1 MSNPD
6 KTTYTQRGERAAMGG
21 YLAQYDA
28 FAIGVYDAMQAGAL
42 EEIRVADME
51 DNVGKL
57 DDVVYVTQDG
67 VHAYQLK
74 YSKTEAQMGY
84 PAFKA
89 LIVEVVK
96 GWRNLKKTYVDKT
109 VYPYLMT
116 NKSLTEGDYTI
127 NALAGKNSGGFKA
140 YDREVLVKLKSG
152 ESVDAK
158 WDKAVKELQ
167 TISTLTQEEW
177 GDFWKVFTFLHDY
190 VQETIEI
197 ARANEDQRI
206 YDIICINRMIQEMAA
221 GKGYQIKLT
230 VREIITRLNWE
241 RRFETKFD
249 HNLNVPEDSYVP
261 NAQGLS
267 LLDAALQGKTKGYVF
282 LKGSPGAG
290 KSTLLTQWT
299 RVIKNPSVR
308 FYAFDF
314 LNPSSQRNNDSSRGS
329 GLTFLHDI
337 ILQIHETGV
346 EGNRTIS
353 PNMDADALRNR
364 FYEQLDAISK
374 QFQETGIPFLIIVD
388 GLDHITREYTACLQT
403 LMKVLPSPTDIP
415 EGVVFVLGSQ
425 HYDHLGLNPAI
436 ENEIQVA
443 GNLVEMPSLS
453 RDESANLCKK
463 LLPPALITNEVQE
476 KCWKKSQGH
485 PLYLRYLL
493 NHIVTVGV
501 VVVETLDDAPEGV
514 EDYYA
519 RIVGTHLEDVDVREA
534 LGLVARISGNILL
547 DDVRDLCKKN
557 ALLVIKNQMWH
568 LFKYD
573 EGGQSLTFFHNSF
586 RQYLLNKTAE
596 DILTGNYSKT
606 DEINYYKRLAEHF
619 KDNWEN
625 GYYLYNAEE
634 YDLFLTLMS
643 PERLYKQ
650 TQNYR
655 PLWSVARDL
664 RRGVEIAR
672 RKKDPYLLVRY
683 LFMENQISQMGNQD
697 YSVLSLTEKFIHTGR
712 STLAK
717 AIVREGRQL
726 YCSQEYAMTLAVEYF
741 NTDDKDEANLLFA
754 LSYPEF
760 LSHRS
765 DDRRNTY
772 SELKEKKKFM
782 ADWVRTAGYF
792 LEWADI
798 ERQIAIFIPYL
809 TEFAVYDNESFDVDG
824 FRRRLILSYLESLTA
839 QNRWEEFEAMIIAL
853 GKDNAS
859 LQVVFRAYDNAI
871 IYLSQQKGDK
881 SQLARYFSEE
891 EKAYAALSQDSIH
904 NLVMANLA
912 QRSNQGAEIV
922 MGYLNKVRWED
933 IGSYYFHVSQKFET
947 IKPHI
952 FFVKTRAKYGVIDKM
967 TSLVPDNPDHEDNDL
982 MVSFARRVFS
992 IAQMAGKALAG
1003 VTDVSFLKLVTLSLG
1018 YFDLL
1023 EPPLSQHNKYAY
1035 PITQQRKDFYE
1046 FVVKMAADFGED
1058 VIDKVARAFEHYFS
1072 EPCCRADGASQRTA
1086 IMSLFREGYNPEWCK
1101 SQLERVDGLIMTWK
1115 DLDGR
1120 VSEAQKQGK
1129 AWLEMGFYNKAEAYF
1144 HQMIEETFGVGY
1156 RKDSQPTLFAEW
1168 LGEAIQREPEHA
1180 TEYVHWLTSRLRYI
1194 DEIAETRTAYRA
1206 ANRLL
1211 HETLKYNPRSGL
1223 KLAFWLLDEEFEYY
1237 QSVSSALIH
1246 ILLGKAEKEEEYLSL
1261 FRLFTDLHLY
1271 NDENNV
1277 YDLSTSLLQAII
1289 THGQR
1294 ILGEDFNRVIPQL
1307 QQKIKTEC
1315 PENIVEGLLKS
1326 LQEMLQ
1332 PEAPTPSAGSDR
1344 ERDQKLAEAKAL
1356 LEEGQTN
1363 AAWKAAMEALSDST
1377 QSGWSRFYD
1386 GGSRINICK
1395 VLQEIDLQKG
1405 RDFTLDLF
1413 ASDIPGGYAYGTLPY
1428 LDEIVPLLTEHV
1440 DYKRLFDEEFA
1451 YMNRILR
1458 EDTVNLDDKP
1468 DITPYNSTV
1477 CEIIRDWLLFLAKM
1491 PVISVSERAKIQ
1503 LARLYDETDTAL
1515 ALSFGDVNNELL
1527 GLEIGGYLA
1536 EIGSARLSE
1545 FVEQARKSA
1554 LSPNYQYR
1562 LYAVKIL
1569 NELGEPIPE
1578 EPHKTLPAT
1587 YGFSFSPAEEKSLSW
1602 LPGEDH
1608 SLYIDWKNASSV
1620 MGVASHWSGY
1630 LAYCTGIEQR
1640 TLDYRALELMKKY
1653 GIAGDGNVVE
1663 DKRILQHYDKI
1674 GLRCPYRKAYAMA
1687 ALNGMLEV
1695 AAELKD
1701 GGAVKGR
1708 YHDSLF
1714 VSRDF
1719 SNIHIIAQC
1728 KPGFIHRLA
1737 PAGEWGV
1744 NKDWIDNADKCI
1756 RLNEPLPEY
1765 DGGIVIGEYTHLKKA
1780 GDNPALEEYEA
1791 KISFFP
1797 DKTDSDGSS
1806 IFGDSPFIQP
1816 TSKYLDLG
1824 EQDPEAVLL
1833 RDGYYTDFSNK
1844 SHWIAIN
1851 PALAYSLDW
1860 EPSGDG
1866 YFAWSDA
1873 NGAKMAESVYWQS
1886 GNINMFTRGSFESG
1900 EGWIVVV
1907 SKEAMNAIAEMA
1919 TIYVHRK
1926 VLRRREANPAD
1937 MTHQAYIVEKM
1948 EEMKP

>member
-1 MSNPD
+1 MSNSD
-6 KTTYTQRGERAAMGG
+6 NVTYTQRGERAAMGG
-21 YLAQYDA
+21 YLPQYDA
-28 FAIGVYDAMQAGAL
+28 FAIGVYDAMQAGVL

-57 DDVVYVTQDG
+57 DDIVYATQDG

-74 YSKTEAQMGY
+74 YSKTEAQMAY
-84 PAFKA
+84 SAFRD
-89 LIVEVVK
+89 LIGDIVE
-96 GWRNLKKTYVDKT
+96 GWRKLKKTYVDKT

-116 NKSLTEGDYTI
+116 NKSLTEGDNTI
-127 NALAGKNSGGFKA
+127 KALVDKDAGGFKS
-140 YDREVLVKLKSG
+140 YEHEVLEKLKSG
-152 ESVDAK
+152 EPIDAK

-167 TISTLTQEEW
+167 TRSTLTQEEW
-177 GDFWKVFTFLHDY
+177 GEFWKVFTFLHDY
-190 VQETIEI
+190 AQETIEI
-197 ARANEDQRI
+197 ARANEDQRT

-241 RRFETKFD
+241 KRFETKFD

-267 LLDAALQGKTKGYVF
+267 LLDAALQGKTRGYVF

-299 RVIKNPSVR
+299 RNIKNPSVR

-329 GLTFLHDI
+329 GLVFLHDI
-337 ILQIHETGV
+337 ILQIRETGV
-346 EGNRTIS
+346 EGNRTIL
-353 PNMDADALRNR
+353 PNMDAEALRNR
-364 FYEQLDAISK
+364 FYAQLDAISE
-374 QFQETGIPFLIIVD
+374 QFKKTGIPFVIIVD

-436 ENEIQVA
+436 EKEILVA

-453 RDESANLCKK
+453 RDESVNLCKK
-463 LLPPALITNEVQE
+463 LLPPALITEEVQE
-476 KCWKKSQGH
+476 KCWKKSLGH

-493 NHIVTVGV
+493 NHIVTAGV
-501 VVVETLDDAPEGV
+501 AVIETLDDSPEGV

-519 RIVGTHLEDVDVREA
+519 RIVGTRLEDVDVRDA

-573 EGGQSLTFFHNSF
+573 EGGQSLAFFHNSF

-596 DILTGNYSKT
+596 EILTGKYSKT
-606 DEINYYKRLAEHF
+606 EEIDYYKRLAEHF
-619 KDNWEN
+619 KDGWEK
-625 GYYLYNAEE
+625 GYYLYYAEE
-634 YDLFLTLMS
+634 YDQFLTQMS

-655 PLWSVARDL
+655 PLWSVTRDL

-672 RKKDPYLLVRY
+672 RKKDPYMLVRY
-683 LFMENQISQMGNQD
+683 LFLENQISQMDNQD
-697 YSVLSLTEKFIHTGR
+697 YSVLSLTEEFIHTGR

-741 NTDDKDEANLLFA
+741 NTGDKDEANLLFA

-760 LSHRS
+760 LSHKPE
-765 DDRRNTY
+765 DRRNTY
-772 SELKEKKKFM
+772 RELKDKKEYL

-809 TEFAVYDNESFDVDG
+809 TELAAHDNESFDVDE
-824 FRRRLILSYLESLTA
+824 FRHRLILSYLESLTA
-839 QNRWEEFEAMIIAL
+839 QNRWDEFEAMILSL
-853 GKDNAS
+853 GKNNAS
-859 LQVVFRAYDNAI
+859 LYVAFSAYDNAI
-871 IYLSQQKGDK
+871 IHLSQQKGDK
-881 SQLARYFSEE
+881 SQLTRYFSEE
-891 EKAYAALSQDSIH
+891 EKVYAALPQDSIH
-904 NLVMANLA
+904 NLVMANLTE
-912 QRSNQGAEIV
+912 RSNQVAETV

-933 IGSYYFHVSQKFET
+933 IGSYYMDVSQKFET

-952 FFVKTRAKYGVIDKM
+952 FYVKTRAKYGVLDKM

-982 MVSFARRVFS
+982 MVNYARRVFS
-992 IAQMAGKALAG
+992 IAQMAGEALVG
-1003 VTDVSFLKLVTLSLG
+1003 VTDAGFLKLVSLSLG
-1018 YFDLL
+1018 YFDTL
-1023 EPPLSQHNKYAY
+1023 EPPLAQHNRYAY
-1035 PITQQRKDFYE
+1035 PISQQRKDFYE
-1046 FVVKMAADFGED
+1046 FVVEMAADFGGEM
-1058 VIDKVARAFEHYFS
+1058 IDKVAQAFEHYFS
-1072 EPCCRADGASQRTA
+1072 ESSCRADGASQRMA
-1086 IMSLFREGYNPEWCK
+1086 IMALFREGYDPEWCK
-1101 SQLERVDGLIMTWK
+1101 CQLERVDGLIMTWK

-1120 VSEAQKQGK
+1120 VSESLKQGK
-1129 AWLEMGFYNKAEAYF
+1129 AWLEMGYYNKAEAYF

-1156 RKDSQPTLFAEW
+1156 RKDSQPTQFAEW

-1180 TEYVHWLTSRLRYI
+1180 TEHVHWLTSRLRYI

-1211 HETLKYNPRSGL
+1211 HETLKYNLRSGL

-1237 QSVSSALIH
+1237 QSVSSALLH
-1246 ILLGKAEKEEEYLSL
+1246 ILLAKSEKAEEYLSL

-1271 NDENNV
+1271 NDENDV

-1289 THGQR
+1289 THGKR
-1294 ILGEDFNRVIPQL
+1294 ILGGDFNRVIPQL

-1326 LQEMLQ
+1326 LDEVLL
-1332 PEAPTPSAGSDR
+1332 PKESTPSDDSGR

-1356 LEEGQTN
+1356 LEKGQIS
-1363 AAWKAAMEALSDST
+1363 AAWNAAMEALSDST

-1428 LDEIVPLLTEHV
+1428 LDEIVPLLTEQV

-1458 EDTVNLDDKP
+1458 EDTVNNDDKP
-1468 DITPYNSTV
+1468 DITPDNSTV
-1477 CEIIRDWLLFLAKM
+1477 YEIIRDWLLFLAKM

-1503 LARLYDETDTAL
+1503 LARLYDETDTVL
-1515 ALSFGDVNNELL
+1515 ALSFGDVDNELL

-1536 EIGSARLSE
+1536 EIRSARLPE

-1554 LSPNYQYR
+1554 VSPNYQYR
-1562 LYAVKIL
+1562 LYAAKIL
-1569 NELGEPIPE
+1569 NALGEPIPE
-1578 EPHKTLPAT
+1578 APHKTLPAT
-1587 YGFSFSPAEEKSLSW
+1587 YGLSFSPAEAKPLSW

-1608 SLYIDWKNASSV
+1608 SLDIDWKNASSV

-1630 LAYCTGIEQR
+1630 LAYCADIEQR
-1640 TLDYRALELMKKY
+1640 TLDYRAVELMKKY
-1653 GIAGDGNVVE
+1653 GMAGDGNVAE
-1663 DKRILQHYDKI
+1663 DKRIMHHYDQI
-1674 GLRCPYRKAYAMA
+1674 GLRCPYRKAHAIA

-1695 AAELKD
+1695 ASELKD

-1708 YHDSLF
+1708 YQDSVF

-1719 SNIHIIAQC
+1719 SNIRIIAQS
-1728 KPGFIHRLA
+1728 KPDFVHRLA

-1744 NKDWIDNADKCI
+1744 NKDWMDNADKCI
-1756 RLNEPLPEY
+1756 RFNEPLPEY
-1765 DGGIVIGEYTHLKKA
+1765 DDGIVIGEYTHLKKA

-1797 DKTDSDGSS
+1797 DKTDSESSS
-1806 IFGDSPFIQP
+1806 IFGDSPFMQP
-1816 TSKYLDLG
+1816 TSKYLELG

-1833 RDGYYTDFSNK
+1833 RGGYYTDFSNK

-1851 PALAYSLDW
+1851 PALAYSLGW

-1866 YFAWSDA
+1866 YFAWRDA
-1873 NGAKMAESVYWQS
+1873 KGEKMAESVYWQS
-1886 GNINMFTRGSFESG
+1886 GNINMFTRSSIESG

-1907 SKEAMNAIAEMA
+1907 SKEAMAIIASMTA
-1919 TIYVHRK
+1919 LFLHKK
-1926 VLRRREANPAD
+1926 VLRRRGTNPAD
-1937 MTHQAYIVEKM
+1937 MSHQAYSVEKM
-1948 EEMKP
+1948 KR